1 MLSLSWA
8 TPSRAIAPSDVPNPR
23 QDNGW
28 VMDMADLLSPDSE
41 AKLNQM
47 ITALEET
54 NGAEIA
60 VVTVPNTKPSASPEA
75 YTTKLFNTWGIGK
88 KGLDNGVL
96 FMVSKE
102 DRRVEIETGYGLE
115 SILPDAQVGNII
127 QTQVTPQFKQGNFD
141 GGILQG
147 TQTIIRV
154 LKNPASS
161 SFNQPD
167 KRVEEHFNSMVVIG
181 SLIVMGLMGLAAK
194 NVIQVCRNLHS
205 SSSTAG
211 SNLSCRSLGRAV
223 KNIICSAS

>member
-1 MLSLSWA
+1 
-8 TPSRAIAPSDVPNPR
+8 
-23 QDNGW
+23 
-28 VMDMADLLSPDSE
+28 MDMADLLSPDSE

-102 DRRVEIETGYGLE
+102 DRRVEIETGYDLE

-147 TQTIIRV
+147 TQTI
-154 LKNPASS
+154 N
-161 SFNQPD
+161 
-167 KRVEEHFNSMVVIG
+167 
-181 SLIVMGLMGLAAK
+181 
-194 NVIQVCRNLHS
+194 
-205 SSSTAG
+205 
-211 SNLSCRSLGRAV
+211 
-223 KNIICSAS
+223 